1 MRLALLA
8 AGVIIMLGGC
18 ANFLVASGPAA
29 DRWAALEKA
38 RAAKQYAAASGQGQI
53 CKTMPVMGSNMPQK
67 VCSTQEE
74 WDEFDRQ
81 TRESVEA
88 FDKDR
93 RQGTTQG
100 SFENQ

>member
-1 MRLALLA
+1 MRFTIVA
-8 AGVIIMLGGC
+8 AVGVMIMLGGC
-18 ANFLVASGPAA
+18 ANFLVASGSAA
-29 DRWAALEKA
+29 DRWATLEKA
-38 RAAKQYAAASGQGQI
+38 RAAKQYAAASGEAQV

-81 TRESVEA
+81 TGASVEA

-93 RQGTTQG
+93 RQGNTQG
-100 SFENQ
+100 AFEN